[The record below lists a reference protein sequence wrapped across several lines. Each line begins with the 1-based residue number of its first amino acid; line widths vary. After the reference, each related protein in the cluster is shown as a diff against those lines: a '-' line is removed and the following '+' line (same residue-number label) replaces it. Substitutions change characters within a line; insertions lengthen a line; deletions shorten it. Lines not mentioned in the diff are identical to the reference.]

1 MINATQ
7 EILTP
12 LNIFPHYDAK
22 LKNWDPPCTRLLEIR
37 KESSCKIDNLR
48 LAIASKKYLKVLNEV
63 ARTSEILSYF
73 DALKKI
79 QGTLGLTVFD
89 VVPNLIEWTAS
100 DLINEVIETDQQLQK
115 N

>member
-1 MINATQ
+1 MR
-7 EILTP
+7 
-12 LNIFPHYDAK
+12 
-22 LKNWDPPCTRLLEIR
+22 WLEPQRYCPI
-37 KESSCKIDNLR
+37 STHC
-48 LAIASKKYLKVLNEV
+48 
-63 ARTSEILSYF
+63 
-73 DALKKI
+73 KI

>member
-7 EILTP
+7 EILNP
-12 LNIFPHYDAK
+12 LNIFLHYDAK
-22 LKNWDPPCTRLLEIR
+22 LKNWDPPCTRLPEIR

-48 LAIASKKYLKVLNEV
+48 LASKKYLKVLNEV